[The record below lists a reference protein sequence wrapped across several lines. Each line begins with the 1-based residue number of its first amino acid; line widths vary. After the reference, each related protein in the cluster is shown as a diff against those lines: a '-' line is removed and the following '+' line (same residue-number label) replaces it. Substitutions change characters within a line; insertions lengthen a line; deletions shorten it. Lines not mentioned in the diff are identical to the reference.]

1 MASGFT
7 WGLAHI
13 QLWSPTCTDV
23 DGEKADLGA
32 QCGWPQPPFS
42 GQSRLKAGCGQNC
55 PPHNRTKE
63 LPCHLQFTLSAS

>member
-1 MASGFT
+1 MTCLPAFIGSSCIMEGKTCMASGFT

-32 QCGWPQPPFS
+32 HVRISLG
-42 GQSRLKAGCGQNC
+42 GRLILAAA
-55 PPHNRTKE
+55 T
-63 LPCHLQFTLSAS
+63 S